1 MEQPMDRKKY
11 QLRAVATNFE
21 TREDGE
27 GPIIEGY
34 FAVYNSDYEIAPGMS
49 ESIAPGAFS
58 QSLNGDIRCLTNH
71 DTTLVN
77 GRTTAGTFELRDDET
92 GLWGRCRIN
101 PNDTDAM
108 NAWHRV
114 QRKDVT
120 QCSIGFEIVR
130 EETESR
136 PDGSIHWRIVEAILY
151 ECSIC
156 TFPAYEATS
165 VSARCA
171 QRDALEKRRLDEW
184 KNRMKGA
191 LKNGTQSPDAQEKD

>member
-1 MEQPMDRKKY
+1 MENQQRKQY
-11 QLRAVATNFE
+11 QLRAIPTTFE
-21 TREDGE
+21 TREDDE

-34 FAVYNSDYEIAPGMS
+34 FAVYNSTYEIGPGMS

-58 QSLNGDIRCLTNH
+58 GSLDGDIRCLTNH

-77 GRTTAGTFELRDDET
+77 GRTTAGTFQLRDDET

-120 QCSIGFEIVR
+120 QCSIGFEIIR

-136 PDGSIHWRIVEAILY
+136 PDGSVHWRIVEAILY

-165 VSARCA
+165 VSARSA
-171 QRDALEKRRLDEW
+171 QRDALAARKLQEW
-184 KNRMKGA
+184 KQKTKEV
-191 LKNGTQSPDAQEKD
+191 LQHGT

>member
-1 MEQPMDRKKY
+1 MENQQRKQY
-11 QLRAVATNFE
+11 QLRAIPTTFE
-21 TREDGE
+21 TREDDE

-34 FAVYNSDYEIAPGMS
+34 FAVYNSNYEIGPGMS

-58 QSLNGDIRCLTNH
+58 GSLDGDIRCLTNH

-77 GRTTAGTFELRDDET
+77 GRTTAGTFQLRDDET

-136 PDGSIHWRIVEAILY
+136 PDGSVHWRIVEAVLY

-165 VSARCA
+165 ISARSA
-171 QRDALEKRRLDEW
+171 QRDALAARKLQEW
-184 KNRMKGA
+184 KQKTKEV
-191 LKNGTQSPDAQEKD
+191 LQHGT

>member
-1 MEQPMDRKKY
+1 MEKQERKQY
-11 QLRAVATNFE
+11 QLRAIPTTFE
-21 TREDGE
+21 TREDDE

-34 FAVYNSDYEIAPGMS
+34 FAVYDSIYEIGPGMS
-49 ESIAPGAFS
+49 ESIAPGAFRG
-58 QSLNGDIRCLTNH
+58 SLDGDIRCLTNH

-120 QCSIGFEIVR
+120 QCSIGFEIIR

-136 PDGSIHWRIVEAILY
+136 PDGSVHWRIMEAVLY

-165 VSARCA
+165 ISARSA
-171 QRDALEKRRLDEW
+171 QRDALAARKLQEW
-184 KNRMKGA
+184 KQKTKEV
-191 LKNGTQSPDAQEKD
+191 LHHGT

>member
-1 MEQPMDRKKY
+1 MENQQRKQY
-11 QLRAVATNFE
+11 QLRAIPTTFE
-21 TREDGE
+21 TREDDE

-34 FAVYNSDYEIAPGMS
+34 FAVYNSTYEIGPGMS

-58 QSLNGDIRCLTNH
+58 GSLDGDIRCLTNH

-120 QCSIGFEIVR
+120 QCSIGFEIIR

-136 PDGSIHWRIVEAILY
+136 PDGSVHWRIVEAVLY

-165 VSARCA
+165 ISARSA
-171 QRDALEKRRLDEW
+171 QRDALAARKLQEW
-184 KNRMKGA
+184 KQKTKEV
-191 LKNGTQSPDAQEKD
+191 LQHGT

>member
-1 MEQPMDRKKY
+1 MEKQERKQY
-11 QLRAVATNFE
+11 QLRAIPTTFE
-21 TREDGE
+21 TREDDE

-34 FAVYNSDYEIAPGMS
+34 FAVYNSNYEIGPGMS

-58 QSLNGDIRCLTNH
+58 GSLDGDIRCLTNH

-77 GRTTAGTFELRDDET
+77 GRTTAGTFQLRDDET

-120 QCSIGFEIVR
+120 QCSIGFEIIR

-136 PDGSIHWRIVEAILY
+136 PDGSVHWRIVEAVLY

-165 VSARCA
+165 ISARSA
-171 QRDALEKRRLDEW
+171 QRDALAARKLQEW
-184 KNRMKGA
+184 KQKTKEV
-191 LKNGTQSPDAQEKD
+191 LQHGT

>member
-1 MEQPMDRKKY
+1 MENQQRKQY
-11 QLRAVATNFE
+11 QLRAIPTTFE
-21 TREDGE
+21 TREDDD

-34 FAVYNSDYEIAPGMS
+34 FAVYNSTYEIGPGMS

-58 QSLNGDIRCLTNH
+58 GSLNGDIRCLTNH

-77 GRTTAGTFELRDDET
+77 GRTTAGTFQLRDDET

-136 PDGSIHWRIVEAILY
+136 PDGSVHWRIVEAVLY

-165 VSARCA
+165 ISARSA
-171 QRDALEKRRLDEW
+171 QRDALAARKLQEW
-184 KNRMKGA
+184 KQKTKEV
-191 LKNGTQSPDAQEKD
+191 LQHGT

>member
-1 MEQPMDRKKY
+1 MEKQERKQY
-11 QLRAVATNFE
+11 QLRAIPTTFE
-21 TREDGE
+21 TREDDE

-34 FAVYNSDYEIAPGMS
+34 FAVYDSNYEIGPGMS

-58 QSLNGDIRCLTNH
+58 GSLDGDIRCLTNH

-77 GRTTAGTFELRDDET
+77 GRTTAGTFQLRDDET

-120 QCSIGFEIVR
+120 QCSIGIEIIR
-130 EETESR
+130 EEPEPR
-136 PDGSIHWRIVEAILY
+136 PDGSVHWRIVEAVLY

-165 VSARCA
+165 ISARSA
-171 QRDALEKRRLDEW
+171 QRDALAARKLQEW
-184 KNRMKGA
+184 KQKTKEV
-191 LKNGTQSPDAQEKD
+191 LQHGT

>member
-1 MEQPMDRKKY
+1 MEKQERKQY
-11 QLRAVATNFE
+11 QLRAIPTTFE
-21 TREDGE
+21 TREDDD

-34 FAVYNSDYEIAPGMS
+34 FAVYNSTYEIGPGMS

-58 QSLNGDIRCLTNH
+58 GSLDGDIRCLTNH

-120 QCSIGFEIVR
+120 QCSIGFEIIR

-136 PDGSIHWRIVEAILY
+136 PDGSVHWRIVEAVLY

-165 VSARCA
+165 ISARSA
-171 QRDALEKRRLDEW
+171 QRDALAARKLQEW
-184 KNRMKGA
+184 KQKTKEV
-191 LKNGTQSPDAQEKD
+191 LHHGT

>member
-1 MEQPMDRKKY
+1 MEIQERRKY
-11 QLRAVATNFE
+11 QLRAIPTTFE
-21 TREDGE
+21 TREDGD
-27 GPIIEGY
+27 GPVIEGY
-34 FAVYNSDYEIAPGMS
+34 FAVYNSTYEIGPGMS

-58 QSLNGDIRCLTNH
+58 ASLDGDIRCLTNH

-120 QCSIGFEIVR
+120 QCSIGFEIIR

-136 PDGSIHWRIVEAILY
+136 PDGSVHWRIVEAVLY

-165 VSARCA
+165 ISARSA
-171 QRDALEKRRLDEW
+171 QRDALAARKLQEW
-184 KNRMKGA
+184 KQKTKEV
-191 LKNGTQSPDAQEKD
+191 LQHGT

>member
-1 MEQPMDRKKY
+1 MEKQERKQY
-11 QLRAVATNFE
+11 QLRAIPTTFE
-21 TREDGE
+21 TREDDE

-34 FAVYNSDYEIAPGMS
+34 FAVYNSTYEIAPGMS
-49 ESIAPGAFS
+49 ESIAPGAFRG
-58 QSLNGDIRCLTNH
+58 SLDGDIRCLTNH

-120 QCSIGFEIVR
+120 QCSIGFEIIR

-136 PDGSIHWRIVEAILY
+136 PDGSVHWRIVEAVLY

-165 VSARCA
+165 ISARSA
-171 QRDALEKRRLDEW
+171 QRDALAARKLQEW
-184 KNRMKGA
+184 KQKTKEV
-191 LKNGTQSPDAQEKD
+191 LHHGT

>member
-1 MEQPMDRKKY
+1 MENQQRKQY
-11 QLRAVATNFE
+11 QLRAIPTTFE
-21 TREDGE
+21 TREDGD
-27 GPIIEGY
+27 GPVIEGY
-34 FAVYNSDYEIAPGMS
+34 FAVYNSTYEIGPGMS

-58 QSLNGDIRCLTNH
+58 GSLDGDIRCLTNH

-120 QCSIGFEIVR
+120 QCSIGFEIIR

-136 PDGSIHWRIVEAILY
+136 PDGSVHWRIVEAVLY

-165 VSARCA
+165 ISARSA
-171 QRDALEKRRLDEW
+171 QRDALAARKLQEW
-184 KNRMKGA
+184 KQKTKEV
-191 LKNGTQSPDAQEKD
+191 LQHGT

>member
-1 MEQPMDRKKY
+1 MEKQERKQY
-11 QLRAVATNFE
+11 QLRAIPTTFE
-21 TREDGE
+21 TRDDDE

-34 FAVYNSDYEIAPGMS
+34 FAVYNSTYEIAPGMS
-49 ESIAPGAFS
+49 ESIAPGAFRG
-58 QSLNGDIRCLTNH
+58 SLDGDIRCLTNH

-120 QCSIGFEIVR
+120 QCSIGFEIIR

-136 PDGSIHWRIVEAILY
+136 PDGSVHWRIVEAVLY

-165 VSARCA
+165 ISARSA
-171 QRDALEKRRLDEW
+171 QRDALAARKLQEW
-184 KNRMKGA
+184 KQKTKEV
-191 LKNGTQSPDAQEKD
+191 LQHGT

>member
-1 MEQPMDRKKY
+1 MENQQRKQY
-11 QLRAVATNFE
+11 QLRAIPTTFE
-21 TREDGE
+21 TREDGD

-34 FAVYNSDYEIAPGMS
+34 FAVYNSTYEIGPGMS

-58 QSLNGDIRCLTNH
+58 GSLDGDIRCLTNH

-77 GRTTAGTFELRDDET
+77 GRTTAGTFQLRDDET

-114 QRKDVT
+114 QRGDVS

-130 EETESR
+130 EEPESR
-136 PDGSIHWRIVEAILY
+136 PDGSVHWRIVEATLY

-165 VSARCA
+165 ISARSA
-171 QRDALEKRRLDEW
+171 QRDALAARKLQEW
-184 KNRMKGA
+184 KQKTKEV
-191 LKNGTQSPDAQEKD
+191 LQHGT

>member
-1 MEQPMDRKKY
+1 MEKQERKQY
-11 QLRAVATNFE
+11 QLRAIPTTFE
-21 TREDGE
+21 TREDDE

-34 FAVYNSDYEIAPGMS
+34 FAVYDSNYEIGPGMS

-58 QSLNGDIRCLTNH
+58 GSLDGDIRCLTNH

-120 QCSIGFEIVR
+120 QCSIGFEIIR

-136 PDGSIHWRIVEAILY
+136 PDGSVHWRIVEAVLY

-165 VSARCA
+165 ISARSA
-171 QRDALEKRRLDEW
+171 QRDALAARKLQEW
-184 KNRMKGA
+184 QQKTKEV
-191 LKNGTQSPDAQEKD
+191 LQHGT

>member
-1 MEQPMDRKKY
+1 MENQQRKQY
-11 QLRAVATNFE
+11 QLRAIPTTFE
-21 TREDGE
+21 TREDGD

-34 FAVYNSDYEIAPGMS
+34 FAVYNSTYEIGPGMS

-58 QSLNGDIRCLTNH
+58 ASLDGDIRCLTNH

-77 GRTTAGTFELRDDET
+77 GRTTAGTFQLRDDET

-120 QCSIGFEIVR
+120 QCSIGFEIIR

-136 PDGSIHWRIVEAILY
+136 PDGSVHWRIVEAVLY

-165 VSARCA
+165 ISARSA
-171 QRDALEKRRLDEW
+171 QRDALAARKLQEW
-184 KNRMKGA
+184 KQKTKEV
-191 LKNGTQSPDAQEKD
+191 LQHGT

>member
-1 MEQPMDRKKY
+1 MENQQRKQY
-11 QLRAVATNFE
+11 QLRAIPTTFE
-21 TREDGE
+21 TREDGD

-34 FAVYNSDYEIAPGMS
+34 FAVYNSTYEIGPGMS

-58 QSLNGDIRCLTNH
+58 GSLDGDIRCLTNH

-120 QCSIGFEIVR
+120 QCSIGFEIIR

-136 PDGSIHWRIVEAILY
+136 PDGSVHWRIVEAVLY

-165 VSARCA
+165 ISARSA
-171 QRDALEKRRLDEW
+171 QRDALAARKLQEW
-184 KNRMKGA
+184 KQKTKEV
-191 LKNGTQSPDAQEKD
+191 LQHGT